1 MDTNDAL
8 AAFAALSQPTRL
20 GIFRLLVRA
29 GENGL
34 PAGEIAEAVEGLQNT
49 VSSHLAVLSRAGL
62 IDAERSGRVIRYRA
76 SFTTVG
82 DLVAYLLEDCCGG
95 RPEVC
100 APLVANLSC
109 LQPSTSE
116 PCCD

>member
-1 MDTNDAL
+1 MDTNNAL
-8 AAFAALSQPTRL
+8 AAFSALSQPTRL
-20 GIFRLLVRA
+20 AIFRLLVRA

-34 PAGEIAEAVEGLQNT
+34 PAGQIAEAVEGMQNT
-49 VSSHLAVLSRAGL
+49 VSTHLAILTRAGL
-62 IDAERSGRVIRYRA
+62 IEAERNGRVIRYRA
-76 SFTTVG
+76 SFAAAG

-100 APLVANLSC
+100 APLLANLSC
-109 LQPSTSE
+109 LQPATTE